1 MKSIQEYW
9 DLVYRPVNKERMLQ
23 IQEYYCRIGI
33 KVIIDAGLFDPN
45 KRYPLTAI
53 GQYYEQYGEEWRAHM
68 AADGYKLPW
77 D

>member
-33 KVIIDAGLFDPN
+33 KVIAFEFKSGLE
-45 KRYPLTAI
+45 TEV
-53 GQYYEQYGEEWRAHM
+53 QM
-68 AADGYKLPW
+68 
-77 D
+77 